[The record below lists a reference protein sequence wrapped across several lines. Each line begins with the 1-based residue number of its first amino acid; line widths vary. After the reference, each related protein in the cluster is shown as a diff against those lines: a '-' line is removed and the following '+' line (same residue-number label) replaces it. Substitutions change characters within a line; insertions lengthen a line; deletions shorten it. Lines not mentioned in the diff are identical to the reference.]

1 MPRKPIPPSEP
12 LPADLQGRLEVFKKY
27 TAEHAMLIGKDD
39 ELTQRIWE
47 PGGFAFLLL
56 FGPTGVG
63 KSELLRVVTHRMQTR
78 AQVVTPGDRLPL
90 PVILVETP
98 APFTYREWY
107 ERVLRALDEPI
118 IAEVIYREV
127 GTSPNGK
134 KATSGRGRT
143 STKTLDEAPEL
154 RRAVEVA
161 LAKRRVLALFF
172 DEAQHLMADG
182 ETEDL
187 KRCWDWLK
195 SLSNTTGVLF
205 VLAGAYPLLKFRRV
219 SSQAARRG
227 TDLHFPRYQL
237 NNPEDCTAFQGA
249 LLALLKQACRAVSG
263 REAKAAELQPL
274 MDHWPLFYRGCLGC
288 VGTLKDWLVR
298 TVSAALRKGDA
309 KLTLERVREH
319 ELVEAS
325 LADIAADIVA
335 GEQQVVLTGGDR
347 SQLNS
352 LLQMES
358 SEEAPAQTSAGEAK
372 PARTKRTST
381 RPGTR
386 KPKREAVGD
395 QASASPQQ
403 T

>member
-1 MPRKPIPPSEP
+1 MLRKPIPPSEP
-12 LPADLQGRLEVFKKY
+12 LPTALQERLETFKKY
-27 TAEHAMLIGKDD
+27 TVEHAMLIRKDD

-56 FGPTGVG
+56 SGPTGVG

-107 ERVLRALDEPI
+107 ERVLRALDEPFI
-118 IAEVIYREV
+118 EEVTYREV
-127 GTSPNGK
+127 GTSLNGK
-134 KATSGRGRT
+134 KMTAGRGRV

-154 RRAVEVA
+154 RWPVEKA
-161 LAKRRVLALFF
+161 LAKRRVLAICF

-182 ETEDL
+182 ETEEL
-187 KRCWDWLK
+187 RRCWDWLK

-205 VLAGAYPLLKFRRV
+205 VLAGPYPLLKFRRV
-219 SSQAARRG
+219 SSQAARRS
-227 TDLHFPRYQL
+227 TDVHFPRYQL
-237 NNPEDCTAFQGA
+237 NHPEDCTAFQGA
-249 LLALLKQACRAVSG
+249 LLALLKQACQAVSG
-263 REAKAAELQPL
+263 REAKKTELQL
-274 MDHWPLFYRGCLGC
+274 LVDHWPLFYRGCLGC
-288 VGTLKDWLVR
+288 VGVLKDWLVR

-309 KLTLERVREH
+309 KLTLERVREQ

-325 LADIAADIVA
+325 LADMAADIVA
-335 GEQQVVLTGGDR
+335 GEQQMALTGGDR

-352 LLQMES
+352 LLHMES
-358 SEEAPAQTSAGEAK
+358 EAAPPETSAVEAK
-372 PARTKRTST
+372 PARTRRTST
-381 RPGTR
+381 RPGMR
-386 KPKREAVGD
+386 KPKRDHVED
-395 QASASPQQ
+395 PTETISEH

>member
-1 MPRKPIPPSEP
+1 MRRSPIPASEP
-12 LPADLQGRLEVFKKY
+12 LPEALQERLESFKKY
-27 TAEHAMLIGKDD
+27 TAEHAMLLRKDD
-39 ELTQRIWE
+39 ALTQRIWE

-56 FGPTGVG
+56 SGPTGVG

-118 IAEVIYREV
+118 IEEVTYREV
-127 GTSPNGK
+127 GISPNGK
-134 KATSGRGRT
+134 KAPSRRGHA
-143 STKTLDEAPEL
+143 SSKPLDEAPEL
-154 RRAVEVA
+154 RRAVEAA
-161 LAKRRVLALFF
+161 LAKRRVRALCF

-227 TDLHFPRYQL
+227 TDVHFPRYQL
-237 NNPEDCTAFQGA
+237 NNPEDRAAFQGA

-263 REAKAAELQPL
+263 REAKAAELQLL
-274 MDHWPLFYRGCLGC
+274 MDHWPLF
-288 VGTLKDWLVR
+288 
-298 TVSAALRKGDA
+298 
-309 KLTLERVREH
+309 
-319 ELVEAS
+319 
-325 LADIAADIVA
+325 
-335 GEQQVVLTGGDR
+335 
-347 SQLNS
+347 
-352 LLQMES
+352 
-358 SEEAPAQTSAGEAK
+358 
-372 PARTKRTST
+372 
-381 RPGTR
+381 
-386 KPKREAVGD
+386 
-395 QASASPQQ
+395 
-403 T
+403 

>member
-1 MPRKPIPPSEP
+1 
-12 LPADLQGRLEVFKKY
+12 
-27 TAEHAMLIGKDD
+27 
-39 ELTQRIWE
+39 
-47 PGGFAFLLL
+47 
-56 FGPTGVG
+56 
-63 KSELLRVVTHRMQTR
+63 
-78 AQVVTPGDRLPL
+78 L

-107 ERVLRALDEPI
+107 ERVLRALDEPFI
-118 IAEVIYREV
+118 EEVTYREV
-127 GTSPNGK
+127 GTSLNGK
-134 KATSGRGRT
+134 KAASGRGRA

-154 RRAVEVA
+154 RWPVEKA
-161 LAKRRVLALFF
+161 LAKRRVLAIFF

-187 KRCWDWLK
+187 RRCWDWLK

-205 VLAGAYPLLKFRRV
+205 VLAGPYPLLKFRRV
-219 SSQAARRG
+219 SSQAARRS
-227 TDLHFPRYQL
+227 TDVHFPRYQL

-249 LLALLKQACRAVSG
+249 LLALLKRACQAVSG
-263 REAKAAELQPL
+263 REAKKTELQLL

-288 VGTLKDWLVR
+288 VGVLKDWLVR

-325 LADIAADIVA
+325 LADMAADIVA
-335 GEQQVVLTGGDR
+335 GEQQVALTGGSR
-347 SQLNS
+347 EQLNS
-352 LLQMES
+352 LLRMES
-358 SEEAPAQTSAGEAK
+358 EMAPAPTSAGDAS
-372 PARTKRTST
+372 PARTRRTST

-386 KPKREAVGD
+386 KPKRDPVGD
-395 QASASPQQ
+395 QASAGSHQ